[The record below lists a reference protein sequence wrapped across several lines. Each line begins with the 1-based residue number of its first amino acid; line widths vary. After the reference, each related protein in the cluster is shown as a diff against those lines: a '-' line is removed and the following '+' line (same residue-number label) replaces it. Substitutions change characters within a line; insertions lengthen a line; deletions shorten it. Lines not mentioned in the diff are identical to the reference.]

1 MGNYYKNSE
10 KIPAL
15 DSSFLDLIYN
25 MEGYDTKIYPDKVSK
40 SKPDVL
46 TGIGGLTSAAIGDV
60 FRRYDKRVRNDK
72 NFKPEFYSKLAQD
85 MYKVYSDKKKYPQW
99 NIESIY
105 VTEAD
110 DKHNTFLT
118 KIQKGE
124 YTENDLIEFGD
135 EMILE
140 YGNLVSAMYNDKVRA
155 KNEKRSK
162 EQEIPNTFRELHEVD
177 TDCKNSFA
185 SFLYNSPHIFDN
197 NEEMYS
203 IIADGP
209 SQDSDKLLFANQFM
223 KLSINDN
230 TARRMSLAVQ
240 GLHGPLTKETVQLVD
255 AQGTNGLKKQ
265 LNVARVCSDIN
276 VAGIMDNDKFEKA
289 KLENK
294 EKCSADNIFSNN
306 WEGYNQKASAPSTQ
320 ATGNTGVF
328 AWKGKGI
335 QNVRPTAKKQ
345 EAPSESVPNTQ
356 NNIKQEDT
364 GFLTNLGRAFV
375 QTINNIAAPFSNIL
389 QNSNKNA
396 INKAGENNDGN
407 TNNNMQQS
415 A

>member
-99 NIESIY
+99 DIESIY

-110 DKHNTFLT
+110 EKHNTFLT

-124 YTENDLIEFGD
+124 YTAEDLKEFGD

-140 YGNLVSAMYNDKVRA
+140 YGNLACAMYNDKVRA

-185 SFLYNSPHIFDN
+185 SYLYNSPHIFDN
-197 NEEMYS
+197 NDEMYS

-223 KLSINDN
+223 KLPINNN
-230 TARRMSLAVQ
+230 TARRTSLAIQ
-240 GLHGPLTKETVQLVD
+240 GLHGPLTMETVRLTD
-255 AQGTNGLKKQ
+255 SQGTEGLKRQ

-276 VAGIMDNDKFEKA
+276 VAGIMDNDRFEKA

-294 EKCSADNIFSNN
+294 EMCSADNIFSNN
-306 WEGYNQKASAPSTQ
+306 WEGYNQKASVPSTQ
-320 ATGNTGVF
+320 NTGNTGVF
-328 AWKGKGI
+328 AWKGKKM
-335 QNVRPTAKKQ
+335 QNVRPAKNQQ
-345 EAPSESVPNTQ
+345 EKVPVKTDTQPSNVSQDN
-356 NNIKQEDT
+356 T
-364 GFLTNLGRAFV
+364 GFLTNLGRAFI
-375 QTINNIAAPFSNIL
+375 QTINNIAAPFSNFL
-389 QNSNKNA
+389 QNSDKNA

-407 TNNNMQQS
+407 TNNNMQ
-415 A
+415 